1 MSERTEKPPLREAR
15 APLRPNRSLIDTPDG
30 TWRVP
35 SSTTDMVDGGAPWPV
50 KISSPA
56 PLRLNRPCWPTPVV
70 GSFSAVSISAMV
82 PAPAGT
88 ATEMSR
94 MREPEASVK
103 RNLIVSPGVK
113 PCCEAAVSPVS

>member
-1 MSERTEKPPLREAR
+1 
-15 APLRPNRSLIDTPDG
+15 
-30 TWRVP
+30 
-35 SSTTDMVDGGAPWPV
+35 MVEGGAPWPV

-56 PLRLNRPCWPTPVV
+56 PFRLKLPCAPTPVV
-70 GSFSAVSISAMV
+70 GSFSAVSISAIV

-88 ATEMSR
+88 ATDKSR

-113 PCCEAAVSPVS
+113 PCCEAGVRPVS